1 MIKLEQKIK
10 QIFRHLKITRI
21 FQREIRINKRC
32 LEINLIR

>member
-10 QIFRHLKITRI
+10 QIFRHLKIIRI